1 VSRVRGELDEHG
13 DLRITWSATCGTDAE
28 EAWIR
33 WSTDGTDWRALTVVG
48 QGRHATIPA
57 EQLPSGTIH
66 VQVLVH
72 DGFST
77 VDAASEAIEL
87 PARPPAVTIL
97 YPTEGAVVYAE
108 RRLHLWGTASD
119 LNGTPL
125 TDDAYA
131 WEIDGEAVGRGADIW
146 VDNPG
151 PGRHTVWLSVS
162 TQYGTGRAEST
173 IEVPG
178 PETAG

>member
-1 VSRVRGELDEHG
+1 MWERVRPDSAPTVSRVRGELDEHG

-33 WSTDGTDWRALTVVG
+33 WSTDGTDWRALTVVC
-48 QGRHATIPA
+48 QGCHATIPA

-97 YPTEGAVVYAE
+97 YRRRSRRPGCRHLSRQPRPRSPHGVAV
-108 RRLHLWGTASD
+108 
-119 LNGTPL
+119 
-125 TDDAYA
+125 
-131 WEIDGEAVGRGADIW
+131 
-146 VDNPG
+146 
-151 PGRHTVWLSVS
+151 VS